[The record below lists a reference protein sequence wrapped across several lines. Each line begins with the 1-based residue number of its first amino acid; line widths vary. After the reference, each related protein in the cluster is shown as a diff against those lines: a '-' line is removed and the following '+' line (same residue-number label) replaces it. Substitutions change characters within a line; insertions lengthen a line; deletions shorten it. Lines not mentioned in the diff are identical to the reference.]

1 MQLMK
6 TKIESPISQ
15 ENISKMGVPSPDR
28 AQQPQSY
35 HLPNPVQ
42 LIQKREE
49 EKTQIKFATPLL
61 FFLSF
66 SLNSRKKPQY
76 SVVWQK
82 GDRKREKIFPKSRL
96 REI

>member
-6 TKIESPISQ
+6 TKIESPNSQ

-49 EKTQIKFATPLL
+49 KTQIKFATIHH
-61 FFLSF
+61 FYSSF
-66 SLNSRKKPQY
+66 HSL
-76 SVVWQK
+76 
-82 GDRKREKIFPKSRL
+82 
-96 REI
+96 